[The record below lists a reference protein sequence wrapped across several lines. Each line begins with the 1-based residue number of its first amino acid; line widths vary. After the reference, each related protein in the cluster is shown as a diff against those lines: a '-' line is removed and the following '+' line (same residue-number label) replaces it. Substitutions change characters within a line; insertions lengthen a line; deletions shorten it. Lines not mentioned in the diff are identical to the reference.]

1 MPYFGSSPNGIKSGV
16 VNLGAGG
23 SSAVTFSPAFRAG
36 STVLVFLTPQ
46 FNNAD
51 TSCTYSA
58 HTISVNGFT
67 MQGAGNPAGN
77 VAWLAME
84 AIGQ

>member
-1 MPYFGSSPNGIKSGV
+1 MVTLGTSPDRLKTGT

-23 SSAVTFSPAFRAG
+23 SSVVTFTTPFPVGA
-36 STVLVFLTPQ
+36 VVKVFLTPQ

-58 HTISVNGFT
+58 HTISRTGFT

-77 VAWLAME
+77 VAWLAVSVD
-84 AIGQ
+84 GD